1 MRAAFAIDI
10 LAQAEET
17 LLRCLASSSVRLR
30 SRSMGKSMKTMK
42 AMKTKNTM
50 KTTSMNA
57 MKAMKTKK
65 TKKKP
70 AAAPRIKVEVKEESV
85 DTPLHPTWP
94 ETPIVPPF
102 IPFVFDNSLEDGP
115 KDERDALL
123 LRVGYAL
130 FQWRTRQ
137 PCMEQ
142 CRDRPKWMRG
152 ARPDQVEDWMLVSR
166 MLDNGICLSL
176 RDPPTFE
183 EHGVCMNE
191 DVDR

>member
-1 MRAAFAIDI
+1 
-10 LAQAEET
+10 
-17 LLRCLASSSVRLR
+17 
-30 SRSMGKSMKTMK
+30 MKTMK

-137 PCMEQ
+137 PQ
-142 CRDRPKWMRG
+142 CRDLPQWMRG
-152 ARPDQVEDWMLVSR
+152 ARPDQVEDWILVSR

-176 RDPPTFE
+176 RDPPTIE
-183 EHGVCMNE
+183 EHDGCMNE

>member
-1 MRAAFAIDI
+1 
-10 LAQAEET
+10 
-17 LLRCLASSSVRLR
+17 
-30 SRSMGKSMKTMK
+30 MKTMK

-70 AAAPRIKVEVKEESV
+70 AAAPRIKVEIKGEE
-85 DTPLHPTWP
+85 TPLHPTWP
-94 ETPIVPPF
+94 ETPLVPPF

-130 FQWRTRQ
+130 FQWRARPKWT
-137 PCMEQ
+137 MEQ
-142 CRDRPKWMRG
+142 WRDRPKWMRG
-152 ARPDQVEDWMLVSR
+152 ARPDQVEETSLVGW

-176 RDPPTFE
+176 RDPPTIE
-183 EHGVCMNE
+183 EHDVCMGSGTR
-191 DVDR
+191 DGLQYQ